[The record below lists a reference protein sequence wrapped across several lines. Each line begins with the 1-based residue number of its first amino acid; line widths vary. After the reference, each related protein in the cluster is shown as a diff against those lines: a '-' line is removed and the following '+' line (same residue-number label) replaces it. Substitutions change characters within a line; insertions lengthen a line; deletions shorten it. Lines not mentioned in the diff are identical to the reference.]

1 VSGSDVATVCCK
13 VVLAS
18 GNAHKLE
25 ELRRALPGFGLELLG
40 GDEAG
45 PVEDGEDY
53 EENARLKAR
62 FARSRVGDDA
72 WALGEDSGIEVVALG
87 GDPGV
92 RTARWA
98 AGDPVGRIL
107 EALAGEDERGARYVS
122 VLVAISPDG
131 RELVARGGLD
141 GTIAHA
147 AAGIEGFG
155 FDPIFVPV
163 GETQTVAELGDEWKR
178 AYSHRARAAT
188 RLAGLLRR
196 RASAAP
202 DDP

>member
-1 VSGSDVATVCCK
+1 MSGSEPVTDRHK
-13 VVLAS
+13 LVLAS

-25 ELRRALPGFGLELLG
+25 ELQRALPGFGLELLG

-107 EALAGEDERGARYVS
+107 EALAGSDERDARYVS
-122 VLVAISPDG
+122 VLVAIAADG
-131 RELVARGGLD
+131 RELVTRGQLAGS
-141 GTIAHA
+141 IACE
-147 AAGIEGFG
+147 AAGSEGFG

-163 GETQTVAELGDEWKR
+163 GETRTVAELGDEWKR
-178 AYSHRARAAT
+178 AHSHRARAAT
-188 RLAGLLRR
+188 RLAGLLTR
-196 RASAAP
+196 RASDAP
-202 DDP
+202 GDP